1 MLTNLTFHK
10 VDKVHIGKSNGSL
23 PSTNN
28 YNGPEFREIT
38 LHSQGKS
45 FTIVVFSTLD
55 SDLVIE
61 VDGIYGDI

>member
-10 VDKVHIGKSNGSL
+10 VDKVHIGKSNGSF
-23 PSTNN
+23 NN